1 MTLLIITHHKKK
13 QRKGKKL
20 FAIFVTLKIKSQYL
34 KNFREASFGDA
45 EGSVKNEPGCFRFDV
60 LQNSTKDN
68 IFHLYEVYEDKVA
81 FETHQETQHFK
92 KWFLLVQPWLDGGA
106 DTVTMN
112 TIFPSS
118 QGWERQKPS
127 LLHW

>member
-1 MTLLIITHHKKK
+1 M
-13 QRKGKKL
+13 

-45 EGSVKNEPGCFRFDV
+45 EGSVKDEPGCFRFDV
-60 LQNSTKDN
+60 LQNSKKDN

-81 FETHQETQHFK
+81 FEIHQETQHFK
-92 KWFLLVQPWLDGGA
+92 KWFLLVQPWLDGEA